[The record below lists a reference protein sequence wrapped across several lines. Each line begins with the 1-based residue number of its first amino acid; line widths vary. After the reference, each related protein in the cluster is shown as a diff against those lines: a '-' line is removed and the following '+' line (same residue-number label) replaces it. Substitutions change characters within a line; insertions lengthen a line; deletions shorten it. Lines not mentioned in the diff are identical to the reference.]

1 MVSPALTVP
10 WSATLV
16 IVTLAQLTMIGI
28 GPTEGLP
35 SLVVVTEAELL
46 TVPQVAEVVG
56 EVMWTWKE
64 APEARSTGPKLRF
77 PAVSVQLPVVWRPSM
92 LQLSPAVVGT
102 VSETVTP
109 VPVPGPELLIVTT
122 YPMVSPALTVPWPP
136 PFA

>member
-16 IVTLAQLTMIGI
+16 MVTTAQLTMIGI

-35 SLVVVTEAELL
+35 SLVVVTDAELL

-56 EVMWTWKE
+56 EVRWTWKE
-64 APEARSTGPKLRF
+64 TPEARSAGPKCRT
-77 PAVSVQLPVVWRPSM
+77 PVVMVQVPVVPPASM
-92 LQLSPAVVGT
+92 LQIKPELAGR

-109 VPVPGPELLIVTT
+109 VAVPGPE
-122 YPMVSPALTVPWPP
+122 
-136 PFA
+136 